1 MYYLK
6 LDNLLNSMIN
16 FELTDIYAGYNN
28 ETILSGINLI
38 IEDGIFVI
46 MGPSGSGKS
55 TLLKLLNRLINPTSG
70 RIKYKNKPIT
80 DYPIRELRR
89 KVGMVFQK
97 PVLFEG
103 TVDKNIKIAN
113 KNVTD
118 DESEELLKQ
127 VALTN
132 DYIDRSDQQ
141 LSVGEAQRVCL
152 ARTLSTKPEVLLL
165 DEPTSALDPTSTMKI
180 ERLLVNIS
188 NKISVVWV
196 THHVEQALRIG
207 GQVAMIFNGKI
218 HWQGITDELMQ
229 SEDRIIKKFIS
240 GELK

>member
-1 MYYLK
+1 
-6 LDNLLNSMIN
+6 MIN

-28 ETILSGINLI
+28 ETILSGINLKI
-38 IEDGIFVI
+38 KDGIFVI

-55 TLLKLLNRLINPTSG
+55 TLLKLLNRLINPISG
-70 RIKYKNKPIT
+70 RIKYMNKPIT

-103 TVDKNIKIAN
+103 TVNENIKIAN
-113 KNVTD
+113 KNITD
-118 DESEELLKQ
+118 DESIELLKQ
-127 VALTN
+127 VTLTN
-132 DYIDRSDQQ
+132 DYIYRSNQQ

-188 NKISVVWV
+188 NKISIVWV
-196 THHVEQALRIG
+196 THNVEQALRIG
-207 GQVAMIFNGKI
+207 GQCAMIFNGKI
-218 HWQGITDELMQ
+218 HWQGMTEELMQ
-229 SEDRIIKKFIS
+229 SEDQITKKFIS